1 MYGNIRYINH
11 FSSFDQIK
19 ALSNGILAKS
29 FSVTWYA
36 VTTRGDGV
44 YQQALLL
51 TQSSPGRQ
59 ALRNTLTVRHPS
71 APTV

>member
-44 YQQALLL
+44 
-51 TQSSPGRQ
+51 
-59 ALRNTLTVRHPS
+59 
-71 APTV
+71 